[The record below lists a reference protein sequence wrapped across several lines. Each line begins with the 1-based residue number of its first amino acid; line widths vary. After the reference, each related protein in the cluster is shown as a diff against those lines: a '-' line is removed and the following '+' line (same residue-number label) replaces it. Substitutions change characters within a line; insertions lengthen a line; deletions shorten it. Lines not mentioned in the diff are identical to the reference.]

1 MNPQLKNV
9 QTAFDKVK
17 EISER
22 RKKLEAEQQELQAK
36 IATLTAAVASGDT
49 RSVNALAVA
58 KARSESALPAEL
70 SAVQRDYDRAICAL
84 RDTLPPLSPMVAK
97 AYGKERERMAAVAGE
112 FLSGYLEDAYLVEVL
127 TRQITENSK
136 TVRALDFLN
145 TRFSSGH
152 ITQPVGAAAVISRAN
167 NALAGLANVP

>member
-36 IATLTAAVASGDT
+36 IATLTA
-49 RSVNALAVA
+49 AVA